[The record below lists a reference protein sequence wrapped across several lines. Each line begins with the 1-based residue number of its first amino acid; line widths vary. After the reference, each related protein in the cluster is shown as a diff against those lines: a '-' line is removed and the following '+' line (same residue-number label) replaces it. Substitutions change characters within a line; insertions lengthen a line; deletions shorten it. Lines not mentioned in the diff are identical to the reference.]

1 MKLKQTF
8 SLLAVWASSQLSSV
22 FVHAK
27 KSSIKGDHD
36 RSSKND
42 PTYSRAQANLYERPS
57 PPEETTASSP
67 VVVPSASSSSL
78 LLRRDLKKDSSDY
91 LFFEECS
98 DTCAA
103 NGGVATSRNDNCCDG
118 GVSFL
123 KVKFHAQEQI
133 NGTITLGSANS
144 PSCGNSQ
151 DNADSQNASGPK
163 RAKAGFLP
171 KAPSP
176 SRSSTDYKH
185 RLVDCNAA
193 CIQNPFEGVACD
205 EDSVLK
211 ETKVKAGSEICIA
224 MIKPETNQVHEI
236 AFDEKMPTDLYVLF
250 LGSEG
255 FSVGAIH
262 TSCSVPLSQSWGV
275 RLEDPCNETDSG
287 NERKKHARER
297 HINVSDIIGDSTPYL
312 SFIDGISTRYFSAV
326 EQVLREPDTQSYV
339 QDFSI
344 GFKNCG
350 CTCESF
356 TPSLTP
362 STGANPSSVPSK
374 GPTSVPIFA
383 PSPAPFEATT
393 SSPTK
398 GPTSAPIFAPSPA
411 PFEAPVSSPTNDP
424 SSMPTNPSSNPS
436 SAPTD
441 ATTSAT
447 TSIAT
452 PTDTTVVNP
461 GKILADL
468 NLLQF

>member
-1 MKLKQTF
+1 MKLKQTC

-22 FVHAK
+22 IVHAK
-27 KSSIKGDHD
+27 KNSIKGDHD

-42 PTYSRAQANLYERPS
+42 PNYSRAQANLYERPS

-67 VVVPSASSSSL
+67 VVVVVPSASSSSL
-78 LLRRDLKKDSSDY
+78 LLRRDLKKGSSDY
-91 LFFEECS
+91 FFFEECS

-103 NGGVATSRNDNCCDG
+103 NDGVATSRNDNCCDG

-133 NGTITLGSANS
+133 SGTITLGSAHS

-151 DNADSQNASGPK
+151 DDVNSRNDRDHK
-163 RAKAGFLP
+163 RAKAGSLP
-171 KAPSP
+171 NAPSP
-176 SRSSTDYKH
+176 SSSSSDYEH

-193 CIQNPFEGVACD
+193 CIQNPFDGVACE
-205 EDSVLK
+205 EDSVLNEK
-211 ETKVKAGSEICIA
+211 EVEVGSEICIA
-224 MIKPETNQVHEI
+224 MIKSETNQVHEI

-250 LGSEG
+250 LSSEG

-275 RLEDPCNETDSG
+275 RLEDPCNDAASG
-287 NERKKHARER
+287 NGRKKHARER
-297 HINVSDIIGDSTPYL
+297 HINVSDIAGDSTPYL
-312 SFIDGISTRYFSAV
+312 SFIDGISTKYFSAV
-326 EQVLREPDTQSYV
+326 EQVIREPDTQSYV

-362 STGANPSSVPSK
+362 SAGANPSSIPSK
-374 GPTSVPIFA
+374 GPTSAPIFA

-398 GPTSAPIFAPSPA
+398 RPTSGPIFAPSPA
-411 PFEAPVSSPTNDP
+411 PFEATTISPTTEP
-424 SSMPTNPSSNPS
+424 FSMPTNPSSNPS

-447 TSIAT
+447 TSVST
-452 PTDTTVVNP
+452 PTDTTIVNP
-461 GKILADL
+461 GKNLADL
-468 NLLQF
+468 N